1 MGLRNRLRM
10 LEHSAEGEITTL
22 VCRECGEEFVV
33 REGVELDLITHDW
46 AEEYKKRGGEVY
58 QETPADASALVN
70 HEHSELSLRN
80 KRTGERLFRWGAFH
94 ED

>member
-33 REGVELDLITHDW
+33 REGVELDLVAHAW
-46 AEEYKKRGGEVY
+46 AEGFKERGGKVY
-58 QETPADASALVN
+58 QETPPDVLALVN
-70 HEHSELSLRN
+70 HEHGELSLMN
-80 KRTGERLFRWGAFH
+80 MSTGERLFPWGVIH
-94 ED
+94 EE